1 MAVFVEEAACGSDF
15 VEDAVDELR
24 SGETGLDE
32 HQDHPFDLVE
42 IGRQRLDRRG
52 GIHHQSEMRSARP
65 DGFRQLVQ
73 LFPQF
78 DVQRNPVAGT
88 DVHRLHDR
96 EGVFDHQ
103 VDVERQLRY
112 AVHRRD
118 EIDAEREVGNEMGV
132 HHIHVEVIHAVA
144 FQLLDVAL
152 QIHQIGAHD
161 RNRYFSFFGGLHG
174 VFIMLA
180 D

>member
-1 MAVFVEEAACGSDF
+1 MSRMRRARSQLTDPSTEISVSGWPCSSRKRRAGSDL

-118 EIDAEREVGNEMGV
+118 EIDART
-132 HHIHVEVIHAVA
+132 
-144 FQLLDVAL
+144 
-152 QIHQIGAHD
+152 
-161 RNRYFSFFGGLHG
+161 
-174 VFIMLA
+174 
-180 D
+180 